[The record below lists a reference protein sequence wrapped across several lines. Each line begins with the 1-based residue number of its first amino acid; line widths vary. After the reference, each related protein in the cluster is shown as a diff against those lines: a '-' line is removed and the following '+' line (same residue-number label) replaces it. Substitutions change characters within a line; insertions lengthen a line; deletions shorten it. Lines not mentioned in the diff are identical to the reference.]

1 MTALEMIL
9 ILIGV
14 AFILVSF
21 FVEEKLTHKDLERLT
36 SLSEK
41 EMKVIVERQLKEAE
55 SVIDD
60 SLTEAVGEVADVT
73 KRALEKVTNEK
84 IMAINEYS
92 DTVIESMN
100 KTHSEIIFLYNMLND
115 KHVELTQFADQLRD
129 FSKQVKSSGND
140 MLYSVAEAAR
150 ELESSLHRK
159 LPPLVEPEEFGA
171 SGSESED
178 LFEDAEEPHEKRE
191 PQEMR
196 ALREQR
202 EWSDER
208 EERANH
214 NESILAL
221 RDEGVPDVEIA
232 RQLGLGLGEVRLV
245 IDLYRGA

>member
-1 MTALEMIL
+1 MTPLEVIL

-21 FVEEKLTHKDLERLT
+21 FVEEKLSHKDLERLT

-41 EMKVIVERQLKEAE
+41 EMKVIVERQLKSAEAA
-55 SVIDD
+55 IDD
-60 SLTEAVGEVADVT
+60 SISEGVSEAAEAA
-73 KRALEKVTNEK
+73 KRAMEKETNEK

-115 KHVELTQFADQLRD
+115 KHVELTRFADQLRD
-129 FSKQVKSSGND
+129 FSRQVKSSGNEI
-140 MLYSVAEAAR
+140 LYSVAEATK
-150 ELESSLHRK
+150 ELENNLQK
-159 LPPLVEPEEFGA
+159 KIPPVVEPEEPDPFEREE
-171 SGSESED
+171 ESAP
-178 LFEDAEEPHEKRE
+178 AEV
-191 PQEMR
+191 QEQR
-196 ALREQR
+196 GQREQR
-202 EWSDER
+202 DER

-245 IDLYRGA
+245 IELYRGA

>member
-1 MTALEMIL
+1 MTPLEMIL
-9 ILIGV
+9 ILVGV

-41 EMKVIVERQLKEAE
+41 EMKVIVERQLKGAE
-55 SVIDD
+55 DMIDD
-60 SLTEAVGEVADVT
+60 SLTEAVTEVAGVT

-115 KHVELTQFADQLRD
+115 KHTELTQFADQLRD

-150 ELESSLHRK
+150 ELESSLQRK
-159 LPPLVEPEEFGA
+159 FPPTADPEELG
-171 SGSESED
+171 
-178 LFEDAEEPHEKRE
+178 LFEHEEESASAETEE
-191 PQEMR
+191 Q
-196 ALREQR
+196 REQR
-202 EWSDER
+202 EWNDER

>member
-1 MTALEMIL
+1 MTPLEVIL

-21 FVEEKLTHKDLERLT
+21 FVEEKLSPKDLERLT

-41 EMKVIVERQLKEAE
+41 EMKVIVERQLKGAEAA
-55 SVIDD
+55 IDD
-60 SLTEAVGEVADVT
+60 SISEGVSEAAEVA
-73 KRALEKVTNEK
+73 KRAMEKETNEK

-115 KHVELTQFADQLRD
+115 KHVELTRFADQLRD
-129 FSKQVKSSGND
+129 FSRQVKSSGNE
-140 MLYSVAEAAR
+140 MLYSVAEATK
-150 ELESSLHRK
+150 ELEINLQRK
-159 LPPLVEPEEFGA
+159 IPPVAEPEEPDPFEREE
-171 SGSESED
+171 ESAP
-178 LFEDAEEPHEKRE
+178 AEVPE
-191 PQEMR
+191 Q
-196 ALREQR
+196 REQR
-202 EWSDER
+202 EER

-214 NESILAL
+214 NDSILAL

-245 IDLYRGA
+245 IELYRGA

>member
-1 MTALEMIL
+1 MTPLEVIL

-21 FVEEKLTHKDLERLT
+21 FVEEKLSPKDLERLT

-41 EMKVIVERQLKEAE
+41 EMKVIVERQLKGAEAA
-55 SVIDD
+55 IDD
-60 SLTEAVGEVADVT
+60 SISEGVSEAAEVA
-73 KRALEKVTNEK
+73 KRAMEKETNEK

-115 KHVELTQFADQLRD
+115 KHVELTRFADQLRD
-129 FSKQVKSSGND
+129 FSRQVKSSGNE
-140 MLYSVAEAAR
+140 MLYSVAEATK
-150 ELESSLHRK
+150 ELEINLQRK
-159 LPPLVEPEEFGA
+159 ILPVAEPEEPDPFEREE
-171 SGSESED
+171 ESD
-178 LFEDAEEPHEKRE
+178 PAEVPE
-191 PQEMR
+191 Q
-196 ALREQR
+196 REQR
-202 EWSDER
+202 EER

-214 NESILAL
+214 NDSILAL

-245 IDLYRGA
+245 IELYRGA

>member
-1 MTALEMIL
+1 MTPLEVIL

-21 FVEEKLTHKDLERLT
+21 FVEEKLSPKDLERLT

-41 EMKVIVERQLKEAE
+41 EMKVIVERQLKGAEAA
-55 SVIDD
+55 IDD
-60 SLTEAVGEVADVT
+60 SISEGVSEAAEVA
-73 KRALEKVTNEK
+73 KRAMEKETNEK

-115 KHVELTQFADQLRD
+115 KHVELTRFADQLRD
-129 FSKQVKSSGND
+129 FSKQVKSSGNE
-140 MLYSVAEAAR
+140 MLYSVAEATK
-150 ELESSLHRK
+150 ELENNLQRK
-159 LPPLVEPEEFGA
+159 IPPVAEPEEPDPFEREE
-171 SGSESED
+171 ESAP
-178 LFEDAEEPHEKRE
+178 AEVPE
-191 PQEMR
+191 Q
-196 ALREQR
+196 REQR
-202 EWSDER
+202 EER

-214 NESILAL
+214 NDSILAL

-245 IDLYRGA
+245 IELYRGA

>member
-1 MTALEMIL
+1 MTPLEVIL

-21 FVEEKLTHKDLERLT
+21 FVEEKLSHKDLERLT

-41 EMKVIVERQLKEAE
+41 EMKVIVERQLKGAE
-55 SVIDD
+55 TVIDD
-60 SLTEAVGEVADVT
+60 SISEGVSEAAEVA
-73 KRALEKVTNEK
+73 KRAMEKETNEK

-115 KHVELTQFADQLRD
+115 KHVELTRFADQLRD
-129 FSKQVKSSGND
+129 FSKQVKSSGNE
-140 MLYSVAEAAR
+140 MLYSVAEATK
-150 ELESSLHRK
+150 ELENNLQRK
-159 LPPLVEPEEFGA
+159 IPPAVEPEEP
-171 SGSESED
+171 D
-178 LFEDAEEPHEKRE
+178 LFEREEESTQAEV
-191 PQEMR
+191 QEQ
-196 ALREQR
+196 REQR
-202 EWSDER
+202 EER

-245 IDLYRGA
+245 IELYRGA

>member
-1 MTALEMIL
+1 MTPLEVIL

-21 FVEEKLTHKDLERLT
+21 FVEEKLSHKDLERLT

-41 EMKVIVERQLKEAE
+41 EMKVIVERQLKGAE
-55 SVIDD
+55 SAIDD
-60 SLTEAVGEVADVT
+60 SISEGVSEAAEAA
-73 KRALEKVTNEK
+73 KRAMEKETNEK

-115 KHVELTQFADQLRD
+115 KHVELTRFADQLRD
-129 FSKQVKSSGND
+129 FSKQVKSSGNE
-140 MLYSVAEAAR
+140 MLYSVAEATK
-150 ELESSLHRK
+150 ELENNLQRK
-159 LPPLVEPEEFGA
+159 MPPAVEPEEAGV
-171 SGSESED
+171 
-178 LFEDAEEPHEKRE
+178 FEREEVSAPAEVE
-191 PQEMR
+191 
-196 ALREQR
+196 EQR
-202 EWSDER
+202 DQREER

-245 IDLYRGA
+245 IELYRGA

>member
-1 MTALEMIL
+1 MTPLEVIL

-21 FVEEKLTHKDLERLT
+21 FVEEKLSPKDLERLT

-41 EMKVIVERQLKEAE
+41 EMKVIVERQLKGAEAA
-55 SVIDD
+55 IDD
-60 SLTEAVGEVADVT
+60 SISEGVSEAAEVA
-73 KRALEKVTNEK
+73 KRAMEKETNEK

-115 KHVELTQFADQLRD
+115 KHVELTRFADQLRD
-129 FSKQVKSSGND
+129 FSRQVKSSGNE
-140 MLYSVAEAAR
+140 MLYSVAEATK
-150 ELESSLHRK
+150 ELEINLQRK
-159 LPPLVEPEEFGA
+159 IPPVAEPEEPDPFEREE
-171 SGSESED
+171 ESAP
-178 LFEDAEEPHEKRE
+178 AEVP
-191 PQEMR
+191 
-196 ALREQR
+196 EQR
-202 EWSDER
+202 EER

-214 NESILAL
+214 NDSILAL

-245 IDLYRGA
+245 IELYRGA

>member
-115 KHVELTQFADQLRD
+115 KHAELTQFADQLRD

-159 LPPLVEPEEFGA
+159 LPPLAEPEEPGA
-171 SGSESED
+171 AEWEAGNPPED
-178 LFEDAEEPHEKRE
+178 EDELQEKRE
-191 PQEMR
+191 PRELQEMK
-196 ALREQR
+196 APR
-202 EWSDER
+202 EWSDEH
-208 EERANH
+208 EERADH